1 MSIDIGITGN
11 IASGKSMIS
20 GMLREYGAAVLD
32 ADLVGKSVLA
42 ENVEGALEQVRAAF
56 GDCIFDG
63 NQLDRHLL
71 GNLVFGHPDLL
82 MKLND
87 IMMPI
92 MTRLVAN
99 EIAVLHRAS
108 SIVVL
113 DAAILIEASWQNLV
127 DEIWVVKASKNEQL
141 ERLMTRDHLA
151 RDEANSRIE
160 AQMPLAQ
167 KLTYADVVIDNTMD
181 VEQTRKQVEMLW
193 KTRLQNR

>member
-1 MSIDIGITGN
+1 MSIDIGLTGN

-56 GDCIFDG
+56 GDCIFNG
-63 NQLDRHLL
+63 NQLNRHLL
-71 GNLVFGHPDLL
+71 GSLVFGHPDLL

-99 EIAVLHRAS
+99 EIALLHRTS
-108 SIVVL
+108 TVVVL

-127 DEIWVVKASKNEQL
+127 DEIWVVKASKDEQL
-141 ERLMTRDHLA
+141 GRLMTRDHLS
-151 RDEANSRIE
+151 RDEAVSRVE

-167 KLTYADVVIDNTMD
+167 KLAYADVVIDNTMD

-193 KTRLQNR
+193 KTRIQNR

>member
-1 MSIDIGITGN
+1 MSIDIGLTGN

-20 GMLREYGAAVLD
+20 GMLQEHGAAVLD

-42 ENVEGALEQVRAAF
+42 ENVEGALEQVRTAF

-63 NQLDRHLL
+63 NQLNRHLL

-92 MTRLVAN
+92 MTRLVAR
-99 EIAVLHRAS
+99 EITVLHRTS
-108 SIVVL
+108 TVVVL

-127 DEIWVVKASKNEQL
+127 DEIWVVKASKDEQL
-141 ERLMTRDHLA
+141 KRLMTRDHLA
-151 RDEANSRIE
+151 RDEAVSRIE
-160 AQMPLAQ
+160 AQMPLVQ
-167 KLTYADVVIDNTMD
+167 KLAYADVVIDNTMD
-181 VEQTRKQVEMLW
+181 VEQTQKQVEMLW
-193 KTRLQNR
+193 KTRIQNR

>member
-1 MSIDIGITGN
+1 MSIDIGLTGN

-20 GMLREYGAAVLD
+20 GMLREHGAAVLD

-56 GDCIFDG
+56 GDSIFDG
-63 NQLDRHLL
+63 NQLNRHLL

-92 MTRLVAN
+92 MTRLVAR
-99 EIAVLHRAS
+99 EIMVLHRTS
-108 SIVVL
+108 TVVVL

-127 DEIWVVKASKNEQL
+127 DEIWVVKASKDEQL
-141 ERLMTRDHLA
+141 KRLMTRDHLA
-151 RDEANSRIE
+151 RDEAVSRIE

-167 KLTYADVVIDNTMD
+167 KLAYAHVVIDNTMD
-181 VEQTRKQVEMLW
+181 VEQTQKQVEMLW
-193 KTRLQNR
+193 KTRIQNR